1 MSVHRVPPGCLPGDR
16 RTNRLQRPL
25 CPPTTTGVAG
35 SFPAGLG
42 SNPCHPVPL
51 GFVFRSRAKEEKAQD
66 AVKAPVTD
74 STQIRHP
81 EAPKGRPTPKRSEAQ
96 SQRRSVANT
105 SMTRKE
111 AAKRQREERRA
122 ALEKQR
128 QALAGGDERYLPAR
142 DKGPVRRFA
151 RDFID
156 SRFNIAEFFLP
167 MAVIILVLSM
177 VQVPALQNIA
187 LLLWLIVIVLIV
199 LDSIATG
206 VRLKKRLAER
216 FPDDNKRGAVAYA
229 LMRSLQMRRLR
240 LPKPQVK
247 RGERP

>member
-1 MSVHRVPPGCLPGDR
+1 M
-16 RTNRLQRPL
+16 
-25 CPPTTTGVAG
+25 A
-35 SFPAGLG
+35 LG
-42 SNPCHPVPL
+42 SNPGHPVPL
-51 GFVFRSRAKEEKAQD
+51 GFVFRSRAKEEKAPVAD
-66 AVKAPVTD
+66 KAQVTVSKQPRD
-74 STQIRHP
+74 PQ
-81 EAPKGRPTPKRSEAQ
+81 APKGRPTPKRSEAQ

-111 AAKRQREERRA
+111 AAKRAREERRA
-122 ALEKQR
+122 ALERQR

-156 SRFNIAEFFLP
+156 ARFNIAEFFLP
-167 MAVIILVLSM
+167 MAVVILVLSM
-177 VQVPALQNIA
+177 VRVPALQNIA
-187 LLLWLIVIVLIV
+187 LLLWLVVIVLIV
-199 LDSIATG
+199 LDSFVTG
-206 VRLKKRLAER
+206 FRLKKRLAER
-216 FPDDNKRGAVAYA
+216 FPDENKRGAVAYA

>member
-1 MSVHRVPPGCLPGDR
+1 
-16 RTNRLQRPL
+16 
-25 CPPTTTGVAG
+25 
-35 SFPAGLG
+35 
-42 SNPCHPVPL
+42 L
-51 GFVFRSRAKEEKAQD
+51 GFVFRSRAKEEKA
-66 AVKAPVTD
+66 AVADKAQVTVSKQPRD
-74 STQIRHP
+74 PQ
-81 EAPKGRPTPKRSEAQ
+81 APKGRPTPKRSVAQ
-96 SQRRSVANT
+96 STRRSVANT
-105 SMTRKE
+105 PTTRKE

-122 ALEKQR
+122 ALERQR

-142 DKGPVRRFA
+142 DKGPIRRFA

-167 MAVIILVLSM
+167 MAVVILVLSM
-177 VQVPALQNIA
+177 IRVPALQNIA
-187 LLLWLIVIVLIV
+187 LLLWLVVIVLIV
-199 LDSIATG
+199 LDSIVTG
-206 VRLKKRLAER
+206 VRLKKRLNER